1 VYLSTGMHPRLAR
14 AHTLL
19 EVALRQVEAELA
31 NPGCSLCKVQ
41 LGTCRDTL
49 RGYLAAVEAG
59 TLPPR
64 RERPEGLG
72 KLVIDAWPFDA
83 EVSGAVLAAERAFRN
98 A

>member
-1 VYLSTGMHPRLAR
+1 MTPRLDRAR
-14 AHTLL
+14 SLL
-19 EVALRQVEAELA
+19 EAALRQVEAELDDPA
-31 NPGCSLCKVQ
+31 GRLCKVQ

-49 RGYLAAVEAG
+49 RGYLGELEAG

-72 KLVIDAWPFDA
+72 KLVVDRWPFDA
-83 EVSGAVLAAERAFRN
+83 PVSSAVLAAERAYRN